1 MDTSTETP
9 FYCNFTLIEIVNYQL
24 QTRSDTYNY
33 YYIIVCIFCS
43 ISIVL
48 NLHVILPFIFERD
61 LRKRHHILIGSLA
74 LSDCLFAV
82 TILIS
87 TAGGNLKPNTRMLL
101 SIIGVAAAIIS
112 LQTLVA
118 IAIERLFVIVLY
130 PFDKNVNSPKRLFA
144 VASMIWIL
152 SFTFTLLM
160 NYLGNQK
167 TLDNSLG
174 IWNLLI
180 LLVLHVV
187 YFIIYKSV
195 ARHEKKM
202 ASSRSRG
209 FFVSKSLLKTFS
221 IINGSCAVC
230 WLPIDILRIL
240 DIFFDLSCKEEFY
253 IDLYLIGFSLAVVY
267 PVINPL
273 VYGWRLKDLR
283 EATHRRMLRLCN
295 MCRGG

>member
-9 FYCNFTLIEIVNYQL
+9 LYCNFTWIEMVNYQL
-24 QTRSDTYNY
+24 QTRSDTYNH
-33 YYIIVCIFCS
+33 YYIIICIFCS

-48 NLHVILPFIFERD
+48 NLHVILSFIFEKD
-61 LRKRHHILIGSLA
+61 LRKRHHIFIGSLA
-74 LSDCLFAV
+74 LSDCLFSV

-87 TAGGNLKPNTRMLL
+87 TAGGNLQPNTRKLL
-101 SIIGVAAAIIS
+101 CTIAVAAAIIS

-130 PFDKNVNSPKRLFA
+130 PFDKDVNSPKRLFA
-144 VASMIWIL
+144 GASMIWIL

-160 NYLGNQK
+160 NYFGNQK
-167 TLDNSLG
+167 KLDNILG
-174 IWNLLI
+174 IWNLSI

-202 ASSRSRG
+202 APSRSHVEY
-209 FFVSKSLLKTFS
+209 VSKRLLKTFS
-221 IINGSCAVC
+221 IVSGSCAVC
-230 WLPIDILRIL
+230 WLPIDILKLRI
-240 DIFFDLSCKEEFY
+240 FDLSCKEEFY
-253 IDLYLIGFSLAVVY
+253 IDLYLFGFSLAVVY
-267 PVINPL
+267 SVINPL
-273 VYGWRLKDLR
+273 VYGWRIKDLR

-295 MCRGG
+295 MCRRG